1 MLSARAEHCK
11 LGAFIALDSVS
22 LLSKRHSIVVISDRQ
37 RKCLNRLMLFIGF
50 NAKIDRDGDPGATT
64 DSALFQLGNF
74 LKYCLQFVVP
84 IDFSFIKLSQGAFIQ
99 FVSNQLSLTSL
110 K

>member
-1 MLSARAEHCK
+1 MLSARTEHCK

-50 NAKIDRDGDPGATT
+50 NAKEDRDGDLGTTT
-64 DSALFQLGNF
+64 DSALFLARKVAEIQSI
-74 LKYCLQFVVP
+74 Y
-84 IDFSFIKLSQGAFIQ
+84 SFTIC
-99 FVSNQLSLTSL
+99 TH
-110 K
+110 